1 MEFAV
6 HVCMGLGMVGGD
18 HCGDNCIGR
27 SAADYVKMVRA
38 HHARTDGVLKALL
51 GDTEEQ
57 VCSAPIAAAAAA
69 AAAVVVI
76 AFQVTA
82 TAMQLVPD
90 IVKNGRG
97 KERLLEMKVG
107 NARDHRVP
115 RCTSRHASRALAQG
129 LRPETPFD
137 KVEQLR
143 QTPLSPQHDV

>member
-1 MEFAV
+1 
-6 HVCMGLGMVGGD
+6 
-18 HCGDNCIGR
+18 
-27 SAADYVKMVRA
+27 MVRA

-51 GDTEEQ
+51 GDTEAQ
-57 VCSAPIAAAAAA
+57 GCSAPTAAAVAA
-69 AAAVVVI
+69 AAAVVVVVLVI

-107 NARDHRVP
+107 TARDHRVP
-115 RCTSRHASRALAQG
+115 RCTSRHASRSLTQG

-143 QTPLSPQHDV
+143 QTPLSPQHDLQR

>member
-1 MEFAV
+1 MVEFAV
-6 HVCMGLGMVGGD
+6 HVCMGVGMVGGD

-27 SAADYVKMVRA
+27 SAADYVKMVRS

-69 AAAVVVI
+69 AAAVVVVI

-107 NARDHRVP
+107 TP

-143 QTPLSPQHDV
+143 QTPLSPQHDL

>member
-1 MEFAV
+1 MVEFAV
-6 HVCMGLGMVGGD
+6 HVFFYGVGRVGGD
-18 HCGDNCIGR
+18 HCGDNSIGR
-27 SAADYVKMVRA
+27 SAADYVKRVRA

-69 AAAVVVI
+69 AAAAVVI

-107 NARDHRVP
+107 TP

-143 QTPLSPQHDV
+143 QTPLSPQHDL